1 MSDSPD
7 NGFAPLAGLKV
18 LDLTYYASGP
28 LGSMILGDFGAD
40 VIKVEPPGGEPGRRL
55 GVTFPGGWSTFFLAL
70 NRNKRSICVNYREP
84 GGQQLLC
91 HLARSVDVIIENSR
105 PGLWQKYGLAYEQV
119 RQDNP
124 GLVYA
129 SVSGFG
135 ESGPMRDWAA
145 MDPIAQAV
153 GGLMSVTGAPESG
166 PVKVGA
172 AVADVSA
179 GRNIA
184 FGVLLALYE
193 RARTGTGRRVT
204 SSLLDAVV
212 SMMPM
217 RETEFQFSGQ
227 LPELLGTAHGQ
238 AVPGQAFKTKDGH
251 VVMLT
256 LYTNDH
262 FQKWCEIMGRE
273 DLASDERFQTNRSRK
288 QHMEATVAAVQD
300 VIAEYTLA
308 ELDKK
313 IAGQLPYGP
322 LLEFDELWEH
332 PQLLDNDMLL
342 EFQEAGLGTVRNVS
356 SPVHFS
362 GGKIS
367 VRQVPPRLGEHS
379 VEILKDFGLPPGEIS
394 QLLRSGV
401 VQTYDGTAD
410 NPATDLRDH

>member
-7 NGFAPLAGLKV
+7 DGFRPLAGLKV

-28 LGSMILGDFGAD
+28 VGSMILGDFGAD

-55 GVTFPGGWSTFFLAL
+55 GVTFPRGWSTFFLAL
-70 NRNKRSICVNYREP
+70 NRNKRSICLNYREV
-84 GGQQLLC
+84 GGQQLLRRF
-91 HLARSVDVIIENSR
+91 ARSVDVIIENSR

-124 GLVYA
+124 RVIYA

-145 MDPIAQAV
+145 MDPIAQAI
-153 GGLMSVTGAPESG
+153 GGLMSLTGAPESG

-179 GRNIA
+179 GRHIA

-193 RARTGTGRRVT
+193 RQRTGVGQRVT

-217 RETEFQFSGQ
+217 RETEFQFSGK
-227 LPELLGTAHGQ
+227 LPGLLGTAHGQ
-238 AVPGQAFKTKDGH
+238 AVPGQAFRTKDDH

-262 FQKWCEIMGRE
+262 FYKWCKIMGSE
-273 DLASDERFQTNRSRK
+273 DLAADERFRTNRSRK
-288 QHMEATVAAVQD
+288 EHMEATVAAVQD
-300 VIAEYTLA
+300 VISKYTMA
-308 ELDKK
+308 QLDEM

-322 LLEFDELWEH
+322 LLKFDELWEH
-332 PQLLDNDMLL
+332 PQLRENDMLL
-342 EFQEAGLGTVRNVS
+342 EFREPGLGTVRNVS

-362 GGKIS
+362 VGGIS

-379 VEILKDFGLPPGEIS
+379 VQILKDFGLSPEEIS
-394 QLLRSGV
+394 ELLRSGV
-401 VQTYDGTAD
+401 VQTYDGAPD
-410 NPATDLRDH
+410 NSATD

>member
-1 MSDSPD
+1 MSGSPD
-7 NGFAPLAGLKV
+7 NGFRPLTGLRV

-28 LGSMILGDFGAD
+28 LGSMVLGDFGAD

-70 NRNKRSICVNYREP
+70 NRNKRSICVNYREA
-84 GGQQLLC
+84 GGQRLLC

-119 RQDNP
+119 RQQNP

-145 MDPIAQAV
+145 MDPIAQAI
-153 GGLMSVTGAPESG
+153 GGLMSLTGAPESG

-179 GRNIA
+179 GRHIA

-193 RARTGTGRRVT
+193 RERTGTGQRVT

-238 AVPGQAFKTKDGH
+238 AVPGQAFKTKDDH
-251 VVMLT
+251 IVMLA

-262 FQKWCEIMGRE
+262 FQKWCKIMGRE
-273 DLASDERFQTNRSRK
+273 DLGADERFQTNRSRK
-288 QHMEATVAAVQD
+288 QHMAATVAAVQE
-300 VIAEYTLA
+300 VIGEYTIA

-322 LLEFDELWEH
+322 MLGFDELWEN
-332 PQLLDNDMLL
+332 PQLLENDMIL
-342 EFQEAGLGTVRNVS
+342 EFQDAALGTVRNVS

-362 GGKIS
+362 HGKIS
-367 VRQVPPRLGEHS
+367 VRQTPPHLGEHS
-379 VEILKDFGLPPGEIS
+379 EQILRDFGVPPEEIAE
-394 QLLRSGV
+394 LLRSGV
-401 VQTYDGTAD
+401 VQSYDGTAD
-410 NPATDLRDH
+410 NPATD

>member
-1 MSDSPD
+1 MSDSPE
-7 NGFAPLAGLKV
+7 NGFTPLAGLKV

-70 NRNKRSICVNYREP
+70 NRNKRSICVNYREA
-84 GGQQLLC
+84 GGQQLLRQ
-91 HLARSVDVIIENSR
+91 LARSVDVIIENSR

-124 GLVYA
+124 GLIYA

-145 MDPIAQAV
+145 MDPIAQAI
-153 GGLMSVTGAPESG
+153 GGLMSLTGAPESG

-193 RARTGTGRRVT
+193 RVRTGTGRRVT

-238 AVPGQAFKTKDGH
+238 AVPGQAFKTRDGH

-262 FQKWCEIMGRE
+262 FQKWCKIMGRE

-300 VIAEYTLA
+300 VIAEYTLV
-308 ELDKK
+308 ELDEK

-322 LLEFDELWEH
+322 MLEFDELWEH

-362 GGKIS
+362 DGKIS

-379 VEILKDFGLPPGEIS
+379 VEILRDFGCAPEEIS

-410 NPATDLRDH
+410 NPATD